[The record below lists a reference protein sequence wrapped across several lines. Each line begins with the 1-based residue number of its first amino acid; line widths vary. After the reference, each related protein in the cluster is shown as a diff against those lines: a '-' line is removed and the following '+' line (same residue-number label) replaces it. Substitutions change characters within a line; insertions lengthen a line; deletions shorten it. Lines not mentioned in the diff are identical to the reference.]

1 MIRDVVDLH
10 THTIA
15 SGHAY
20 NTLYEMVHSA
30 ARKGV
35 ELLGI
40 SDHGPAMEG
49 AACRHYFRAS
59 THVPRELEGVRILF
73 GAELNILDGQG
84 SVDLDE
90 NFSEPLDFAI
100 ASMHIECM
108 TPGSREENTAAYIK
122 AMENPKVFIL
132 GHPDDGTFEADFEI
146 LAEEAARRHVLIELN
161 EASVKPGS
169 YRKEGRKNACRL
181 LSACRR
187 HQTGVILSSDAH
199 IETEILQHSFAMQ
212 MLEELQFPEN
222 LIVNSSAETV
232 LERLEERKKYA
243 MTCGRKP

>member
-1 MIRDVVDLH
+1 MAIPV
-10 THTIA
+10 
-15 SGHAY
+15 
-20 NTLYEMVHSA
+20 TLEVF
-30 ARKGV
+30 
-35 ELLGI
+35 
-40 SDHGPAMEG
+40 EG
-49 AACRHYFRAS
+49 
-59 THVPRELEGVRILF
+59 
-73 GAELNILDGQG
+73 
-84 SVDLDE
+84 
-90 NFSEPLDFAI
+90 PLDLLLYLI
-100 ASMHIECM
+100 DKNKVDIYDIPIVTITDQYM
-108 TPGSREENTAAYIK
+108 AYIK

-132 GHPDDGTFEADFEI
+132 GHPDDGTFEADYEI